1 MKICVNSFKYNNNNL
16 KKKLEENCILELQ
29 KTTVEIYSENGVF
42 FVENERIYKIN
53 YIDGGIETIDN
64 YCENCTII
72 IDRTIVKKEMKEV
85 YCISNKHIKIN
96 KLIQRF
102 QLREKSPL
110 ICIVEYNLDT
120 NKIHDVYFQ
129 LHDKHAAYSSADLDN
144 LFLKEDITSFI
155 RLSN

>member
-1 MKICVNSFKYNNNNL
+1 MYLFSFL
-16 KKKLEENCILELQ
+16 KKSPVNTPKAGK
-29 KTTVEIYSENGVF
+29 KTNLF
-42 FVENERIYKIN
+42 
-53 YIDGGIETIDN
+53 
-64 YCENCTII
+64 
-72 IDRTIVKKEMKEV
+72 
-85 YCISNKHIKIN
+85 KIN

-102 QLREKSPL
+102 KLRDKSPL

-144 LFLKEDITSFI
+144 LFLKEDIISFI